1 MNYSVSVEILQSIYD
16 LHRVRL
22 YFQLVK
28 ALPSAQKFVEALIL
42 ADLKQDIYVVAVL
55 EEVLELD
62 DVLVLD
68 GPVNFNLT
76 HQLLFCT

>member
-1 MNYSVSVEILQSIYD
+1 MNYSVCMEILQRIDD

-22 YFQLVK
+22 HFQLMK

-42 ADLKQDIYVVAVL
+42 AHLQQDIYVIAVL

-68 GPVNFNLT
+68 GPVDFNLT
-76 HQLLFCT
+76 HQLLFCA

>member
-1 MNYSVSVEILQSIYD
+1 M
-16 LHRVRL
+16 
-22 YFQLVK
+22 K

-42 ADLKQDIYVVAVL
+42 AHLQQDIYVIAVL

-68 GPVNFNLT
+68 GPVDFNLT

>member
-1 MNYSVSVEILQSIYD
+1 MNYSVCMEILQRIDD

-22 YFQLVK
+22 HFQFMK

-42 ADLKQDIYVVAVL
+42 AHLQQDIYVIAVL

-68 GPVNFNLT
+68 GPVDFNLT
-76 HQLLFCT
+76 HQLLFCA